1 MVSLLKWITLFPII
15 NIFDFLR
22 GIINPRFRKNYA
34 EYHKL
39 VDTLYTLFIKVDT
52 KDCLSE
58 DKK

>member
-34 EYHKL
+34 EYHIL
-39 VDTLYTLFIKVDT
+39 VDTLFVKVDT